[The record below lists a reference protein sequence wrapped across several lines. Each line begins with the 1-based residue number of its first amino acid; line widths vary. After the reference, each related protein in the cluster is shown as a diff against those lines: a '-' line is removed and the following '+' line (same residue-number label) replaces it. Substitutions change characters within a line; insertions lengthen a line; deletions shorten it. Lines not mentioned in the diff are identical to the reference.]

1 MSEEDLRKDI
11 RELSEK
17 MEKLEKTIREMSAP
31 YSQALGYIER
41 FQDISKGYFR
51 LLELYERYGAIS
63 PEVLLPGLKDPISIE
78 IIKILFDAKERNIS
92 EITRELKNRRG
103 TASRRIVRERLQIL
117 EEKGAVESVSAGKNR
132 KYRISQ
138 RLLDKWSQVLALPK
152 YEGHSYEDKR

>member
-1 MSEEDLRKDI
+1 MRKDI

-17 MEKLEKTIREMSAP
+17 MEKLEETIREMSTP
-31 YSQALGYIER
+31 YSQALGYIEK

-117 EEKGAVESVSAGKNR
+117 EEKGAVESASAGKSR

-138 RLLDKWSQVLALPK
+138 KLLDKWSQVLALPK

>member
-1 MSEEDLRKDI
+1 MRKDI

-17 MEKLEKTIREMSAP
+17 MEKLEETIREMSAP
-31 YSQALGYIER
+31 YSQALGYIEK

-51 LLELYERYGAIS
+51 LLELYERHGAIS

-117 EEKGAVESVSAGKNR
+117 EKKGAVESASAGKSR

-138 RLLDKWSQVLALPK
+138 RLLDKWSQVLLLPK
-152 YEGHSYEDKR
+152 TDATSSSPR

>member
-1 MSEEDLRKDI
+1 MRKDI

-17 MEKLEKTIREMSAP
+17 MEKLEETIREMSAP
-31 YSQALGYIER
+31 YSQALGYIEK
-41 FQDISKGYFR
+41 FQNISKGYFR
-51 LLELYERYGAIS
+51 LLELYERHGAIS

-92 EITRELKNRRG
+92 ELTRELKNRRG
-103 TASRRIVRERLQIL
+103 TASRRIVRERLHIL
-117 EEKGAVESVSAGKNR
+117 EKKGAVESASAGKSR
-132 KYRISQ
+132 KHRISQ

>member
-1 MSEEDLRKDI
+1 MRKDI

-17 MEKLEKTIREMSAP
+17 MEKLEETIREMSAP

-117 EEKGAVESVSAGKNR
+117 EEKGAVESASAGKSR

-138 RLLDKWSQVLALPK
+138 RLLDKWSQVLLLPK
-152 YEGHSYEDKR
+152 TDTTASYPR

>member
-17 MEKLEKTIREMSAP
+17 MEKLEETIREMSAP

-152 YEGHSYEDKR
+152 YEGRSYEDKR